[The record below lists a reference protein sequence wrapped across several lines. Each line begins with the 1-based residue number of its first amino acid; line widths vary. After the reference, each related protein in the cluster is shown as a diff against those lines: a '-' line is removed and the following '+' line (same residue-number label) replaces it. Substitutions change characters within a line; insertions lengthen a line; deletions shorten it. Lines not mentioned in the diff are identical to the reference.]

1 MQVRSLL
8 TWAIR
13 SLQKSTTPHLDAEIL
28 LAHVLGLSRA
38 QIIARHDAV
47 IESQAEQKFR
57 QLIIR
62 RQAGEPIAYILG
74 YREFWSLQLEVSPA
88 TLIPRPETELLV
100 ELALQKF
107 PANENIHVLDLGTG
121 SGAIALAIAHE
132 RPQWSVVATD
142 RSTAALAIATR
153 NAERLNIHN
162 VSFRQG
168 NWCEALSSTEFF
180 HLIISNPPY
189 IAENDPHLL
198 QQDLQFEPRDALVA
212 GKNGIAELHLIVQQ
226 ARHHLLKEGQ
236 LLLEHGF
243 DQKKFLMEIL
253 HEHHYTQIENH
264 ADFSGNTRVC
274 TARK

>member
-28 LAHVLGLSRA
+28 LAHVLRLSRA

-62 RQAGEPIAYILG
+62 RQGGEPIAYILG

-107 PANENIHVLDLGTG
+107 LANENIHVLDLGTG

-132 RPQWSVVATD
+132 RPQWSIVATD
-142 RSTAALAIATR
+142 RSKAALTIAKR

-168 NWCEALSSTEFF
+168 NWCEALSNTEFF

-189 IAENDPHLL
+189 IAENDFRLL
-198 QQDLQFEPRDALVA
+198 QNDLQFEPRDALVA
-212 GKNGIAELHLIVQQ
+212 GKNGIAELHLVVQQ

-243 DQKKFLMEIL
+243 DQKKILMEIL
-253 HEHHYTQIENH
+253 HEHHYTQIENY
-264 ADFSGNTRVC
+264 ADFSGNSRVC
-274 TARK
+274 TACK

>member
-8 TWAIR
+8 TWAIQL
-13 SLQKSTTPHLDAEIL
+13 LQKSNTPHLDAEIL
-28 LAHVLGLSRA
+28 LAHVLGLTRA
-38 QIIARHDAV
+38 QIIARYDAFV
-47 IESQAEQKFR
+47 EAQIEQSFR

-74 YREFWSLQLEVSPA
+74 YREFWSLLFEVTPA

-100 ELALQKF
+100 ELALQRF
-107 PANENIHVLDLGTG
+107 PANENIHVVDLGTG

-132 RPQWSVVATD
+132 RPHWSVVATD
-142 RSTAALAIATR
+142 RSAAALAVATR

-168 NWCEALSSTEFF
+168 NWCEALSDTELF

-189 IAENDPHLL
+189 IAENDPHLS
-198 QQDLQFEPRDALVA
+198 QQDLQFEPPDALVA
-212 GKNGIAELHLIVQQ
+212 GKNGIAELYLIVKQ
-226 ARHHLLKEGQ
+226 ARQYLLKEGQ

-243 DQKKFLMEIL
+243 DQKKILMEIL
-253 HEHHYTQIENH
+253 HEYHYTQIENH
-264 ADFSGNTRVC
+264 TDFSGNTRVC
-274 TARK
+274 TAWK